1 MRSQFDQRNHTHG
14 SNRTLIDQKLF
25 DVTLEAFTRSY
36 SVQSDFAR
44 ANAPYVAMA
53 ASLGLISTKVHNNVF
68 SSEWRPTVKGLTWL
82 DKRGVDVEDE
92 EWTEA
97 PVEHD
102 ALDD

>member
-1 MRSQFDQRNHTHG
+1 M
-14 SNRTLIDQKLF
+14 IDQKLF
-25 DVTLEAFTRSY
+25 DVVLEAFTRSF

-44 ANAPYVAMA
+44 ANASYVAMA
-53 ASLGLISTKVHNNVF
+53 ASLGLISTKVHNNIF

-82 DKRGVDVEDE
+82 DKQGVDVDDE

-97 PVEHD
+97 TVGHD

>member
-25 DVTLEAFTRSY
+25 DVTLEAFKRSF